1 MDAQAFLAMARH
13 DLGELLL
20 PSADGRRLVDEAR
33 AAANELGMP
42 GLANRAVAGYE

>member
-1 MDAQAFLAMARH
+1 MHARAFLATARQ

-20 PSADGRRLVDEAR
+20 PYREGRRLLDQAR

-42 GLANRAVAGYE
+42 RLTKRAVAAYE

>member
-1 MDAQAFLAMARH
+1 MARQ

-20 PSADGRRLVDEAR
+20 PSPESRRLLEQAR

-42 GLANRAVAGYE
+42 GLTKRAVAAYE

>member
-1 MDAQAFLAMARH
+1 MARQ

-20 PSADGRRLVDEAR
+20 PSLEGRRLLQQAR

-42 GLANRAVAGYE
+42 GLSRRAVATDE